1 MIPLSCILLVNL
13 LIAFANCSVGSASI
27 FSYMFASSKCS
38 FPSAIYLSL
47 SSITMP
53 EPLSAFFITMSGSAA
68 SSLRALVSALVMF
81 GKKLVGSSSFMSFSI
96 LCRYL
101 STSSEALGGNQV
113 LFCLNG
119 CISFDMLFLK

>member
-38 FPSAIYLSL
+38 FPSALYLSL

-81 GKKLVGSSSFMSFSI
+81 GKKLVGSSSFMSFS
-96 LCRYL
+96 L

-119 CISFDMLFLK
+119 CISCDMLFLK